1 MTDNL
6 PDEPAAE
13 EAQPADESEAQ
24 ESHEADVASEDEE
37 SEVEAEDDLDVDEI
51 EQELLDAMKKLRRTN
66 KNIEEY
72 LDGIAREAEQ
82 PAPEQKEPPA
92 E

>member
-6 PDEPAAE
+6 PDEPVAE
-13 EAQPADESEAQ
+13 EAQPAEQGEAQ
-24 ESHEADVASEDEE
+24 ESQEPDEASEIEDE
-37 SEVEAEDDLDVDEI
+37 DNLDADEI

-66 KNIEEY
+66 KNVEEY

-82 PAPEQKEPPA
+82 PAPEQTDIPTE
-92 E
+92 

>member
-6 PDEPAAE
+6 PDEPVAE
-13 EAQPADESEAQ
+13 EAQPTEQGEALGSQEPDE
-24 ESHEADVASEDEE
+24 ASEIED
-37 SEVEAEDDLDVDEI
+37 EDDLDADEI

-66 KNIEEY
+66 KNVEEY
-72 LDGIAREAEQ
+72 LDGIAREAEE
-82 PAPEQKEPPA
+82 PAPEQTDTPA

>member
-6 PDEPAAE
+6 PDEPVAE
-13 EAQPADESEAQ
+13 EAQPAEQGETQ
-24 ESHEADVASEDEE
+24 ESQEASEDEA
-37 SEVEAEDDLDVDEI
+37 SEIEGEDDLDADEI

-66 KNIEEY
+66 KNVEEY

-82 PAPEQKEPPA
+82 PAPEQTDTPA

>member
-6 PDEPAAE
+6 PDEPVAE
-13 EAQPADESEAQ
+13 EAQPAEQDEAQ
-24 ESHEADVASEDEE
+24 ESQEADEASEDEA
-37 SEVEAEDDLDVDEI
+37 SEIEGDLNVDEI

-66 KNIEEY
+66 KNVEEY

-82 PAPEQKEPPA
+82 PAPEQTDTPP

>member
-6 PDEPAAE
+6 PDEPVAE
-13 EAQPADESEAQ
+13 EAQPAEQGETQ
-24 ESHEADVASEDEE
+24 ESQEADEASEDEA
-37 SEVEAEDDLDVDEI
+37 SEIEGEDDLDADEI

-66 KNIEEY
+66 KNVEEY
-72 LDGIAREAEQ
+72 LDDIAREAEK
-82 PAPEQKEPPA
+82 PAPEQTDTPA